1 VTVDDLQRSDTE
13 TTDSP
18 AVRDGLAAD
27 RTALANERTLLA
39 YIRTAI
45 AVFATG
51 VGLPYL
57 FRTSNTIVAGWIL
70 GGSSVLLLAWGI
82 YRFRTEARRLRPRR

>member
-1 VTVDDLQRSDTE
+1 MTVDDLARSGVETE
-13 TTDSP
+13 SS

-57 FRTSNTIVAGWIL
+57 FRTSHTVVAGWIL
-70 GGSSVLLLAWGI
+70 GAASVLLLAWGVR
-82 YRFRTEARRLRPRR
+82 RFRTEARRLRRHR